1 MTLFARREP
10 KHVMLCEECGCGCVC
25 DARSR
30 ARALRDAQR
39 ERALRFGLPR

>member
-1 MTLFARREP
+1 MTLFAKREP
-10 KHVMLCEECGCGCVC
+10 KHVMLCEECGCVC